1 MVNIYDLSVAM
12 DSKNSKTSVAVVIPT
27 LNRHHLLAELLSDL
41 AKQEVLPEQVIV
53 VDSSDETFKT
63 ESNQMPITVIRST
76 LKSAAVQRNL
86 GVQYLAES
94 NSTINFVAFLDDDVR
109 PKPSYLKSLC
119 QNLIENPNA
128 VGISGL
134 AIAVGEKRKKP
145 STLLRNLKLI
155 GGEGSLSRAAVN
167 MPVRCTEGIIEVE
180 WLIGCSVWRFS
191 QVHDLRFE
199 EDFFGQSVF
208 EDVIFSIRA
217 AKKGI
222 LLVNTH
228 VKFDHLLAVES
239 RPNSLEHYRSWVV
252 NRYRLKTIS
261 PESID
266 TWRFTLVNFLMFLS
280 LAMRAH
286 FLGVLGIVLGSLE
299 LLRKK

>member
-1 MVNIYDLSVAM
+1 MAL
-12 DSKNSKTSVAVVIPT
+12 DSKNTKASVAVVIPT
-27 LNRHHLLAELLSDL
+27 LNRHQLLAELLSDL

-53 VDSSDETFKT
+53 VDSSNETFKP
-63 ESNQMPITVIRST
+63 ESNQIPITVIRST

-86 GVQYLAES
+86 GIQHLEKS
-94 NSTINFVAFLDDDVR
+94 NPTINFVAFLDDDVR
-109 PKPSYLKSLC
+109 PKPSYLKHLC
-119 QNLIENPNA
+119 QNLVENPKA

-134 AIAVGEKRKKP
+134 AIAVGEKLKKP
-145 STLLRNLKLI
+145 SRLLRNLKLI
-155 GGEGSLSRAAVN
+155 GGEGSLSRAAIN
-167 MPVRCTEGIIEVE
+167 TPVRCTEGIIEVE
-180 WLIGCSVWRFS
+180 WLIGCSVWRFN
-191 QVHDLRFE
+191 QVNELRFE
-199 EDFFGQSVF
+199 EDFSGQSVF

-222 LLVNTH
+222 LLVNSH
-228 VKFDHLLAVES
+228 VKFDHLMAVES

-266 TWRFTLVNFLMFLS
+266 TWRFTLVNLLMLLS
-280 LAMRAH
+280 LVMRAQ
-286 FLGVLGIVLGSLE
+286 FLGALGILLGSLE

>member
-1 MVNIYDLSVAM
+1 
-12 DSKNSKTSVAVVIPT
+12 
-27 LNRHHLLAELLSDL
+27 
-41 AKQEVLPEQVIV
+41 
-53 VDSSDETFKT
+53 
-63 ESNQMPITVIRST
+63 
-76 LKSAAVQRNL
+76 VQRNTGL
-86 GVQYLAES
+86 QYLEES

-109 PKPSYLKSLC
+109 PLPSYLKNLC
-119 QNLIENPNA
+119 QNLVDNPRA

-155 GGEGSLSRAAVN
+155 GGEGSLSRAAIN
-167 MPVRCTEGIIEVE
+167 TPVRCTEGIIEVE

-191 QVHDLRFE
+191 QINDLRFE
-199 EDFFGQSVF
+199 MDFSGQSVF

-266 TWRFTLVNFLMFLS
+266 TWRFTLVNFLMLLS